1 MEVIPKSACP
11 PFVAQDG
18 AVIRELCAHRNS
30 SVRNQSLAEATI
42 PPGSFVRE
50 HYHVRTEELYHIVS
64 GRGLM
69 RIDGEEREVGPGDT
83 VVIRPGQRHR
93 IATLGDA
100 PLVMLVPCAP
110 GYEVSDQVMTE

>member
-11 PFVAQDG
+11 PFVAPDN
-18 AVIRELCAHRNS
+18 AIIRERRAPRNS
-30 SVRNQSLAEATI
+30 SVRHRSLAEAAI

-50 HYHVRTEELYHIVS
+50 HCHVRTEEPHHIVS

-69 RIDGEEREVGPGDT
+69 RVDGE

-110 GYEVSDQVMTE
+110 GYEAEDQLMTE

>member
-11 PFVAQDG
+11 PFVAPDN
-18 AVIRELCAHRNS
+18 AIIRERRAPRNS
-30 SVRNQSLAEATI
+30 SVRHRSLAEAAI

-50 HYHVRTEELYHIVS
+50 HCHVRTEEPHPIVS

-69 RIDGEEREVGPGDT
+69 RVDGEERAVGPGDT

-110 GYEVSDQVMTE
+110 GYEAEDQLMTE